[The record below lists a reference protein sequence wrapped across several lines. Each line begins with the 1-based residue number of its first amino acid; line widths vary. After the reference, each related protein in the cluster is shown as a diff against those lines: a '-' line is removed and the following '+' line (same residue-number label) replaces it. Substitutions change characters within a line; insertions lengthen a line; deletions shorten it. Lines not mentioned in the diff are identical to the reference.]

1 MLAIVELRRRRL
13 TQARISA
20 GLGLSEVTISR
31 VLRRV
36 ELSRF
41 NSLQPVEPAQHYVH
55 AAPGDLQHIDTKKV
69 GQIERLGDRITG
81 NPRDHVRWFG

>member
-20 GLGLSEVTISR
+20 SLGVSEVTISR

-36 ELSRF
+36 ELSKF
-41 NSLQPVEPAQHYVH
+41 NS
-55 AAPGDLQHIDTKKV
+55 LQHIDTKKV
-69 GQIERLGDRITG
+69 GQIERLGHRIMG
-81 NPRDHVRWFG
+81 NPRDRVRWIG